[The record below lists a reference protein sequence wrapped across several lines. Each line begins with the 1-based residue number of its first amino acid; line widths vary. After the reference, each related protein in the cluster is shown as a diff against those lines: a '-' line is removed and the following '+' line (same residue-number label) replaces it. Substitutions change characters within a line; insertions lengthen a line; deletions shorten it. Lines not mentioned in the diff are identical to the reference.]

1 MRRLV
6 LAATVAVLATP
17 AIHARPLKVEDINN
31 VRAVS
36 SPAVDPSGKWVAYA
50 VSAVDAKTDKN
61 FSHIWMTSWDGGQ
74 SVQLTNRKEESES
87 SPRWSPDGRYLAFIS
102 SREDKKERDQLW
114 LLDRTGGEARQLTQL
129 DGSVVDY
136 VWSPD
141 SKSIALILL
150 DRDPND
156 PPGDEK
162 KDDDAPP
169 KPIVIDRFQFKQDI
183 DGYLGVQRQRLALLD
198 LATGKTRRLTT
209 GDYNEFFPA
218 WSPDGSRIAFVSN
231 RDPDADRSYNTDL
244 WVVPVAGEPTAPKR
258 LSNHPGSDNDPDYE
272 GYPVWSPDGRQIAYV
287 QGGPVELF
295 YYGTRRLAVVD
306 ANGGAPRILTPNLD
320 LNVGQPMW
328 AKDGKSIQLLV
339 EDDRTQWLGTV
350 SAEGGEV
357 RRLAGDRSVVQSI
370 DQLGGSKIAALVND
384 PTRPNE
390 VYAIENGKLRPLTR
404 HNNWLAEV
412 DLAPVESTSFKS
424 KDGTEVHGMLLKPAN
439 APTGPLPTILRI
451 HGGPQSQY
459 DYGFSFEWQLLAAN
473 GYAVVATNPR
483 GSTGRGEE
491 FGKGIYAAWGT
502 VDVEDVLAG
511 VDDAVAKGI
520 ADPNRLGVG
529 GWSYGG
535 ILTNYVIASDQ
546 RFKAATSGAGAS
558 NFLAGYGTDQYI
570 RDYEMELGKPW
581 EKPEAWMKVSYP
593 FFQSQRITTP
603 TLFVVGEKD
612 FNVPALNSE
621 QMYQALKSR
630 GVDTKLIIYPGEYHV
645 IKRPSFL
652 RDRLQRYLDW
662 YAKFLKPVAAAPKV
676 N

>member
-74 SVQLTNRKEESES
+74 SVQLTNRNEESES

-258 LSNHPGSDNDPDYE
+258 LSNHSGSDNDPDYE

-652 RDRLQRYLDW
+652 RDRIQRYLDW